1 MSKRLFTAS
10 RVVPAAPEEIFALLA
25 DPARHVEIDGSGT
38 VQRLVAGRGA
48 MRMGSEFTMVMKAFG
63 FSYRMTSTVVEYEEN
78 RLIAWCHLV
87 KNRWRYELEPTESG
101 TRVTESADYR
111 GTRFRP
117 LTMWL
122 IKDELIED
130 SIATTLD
137 NLVTRFASESS

>member
-25 DPARHVEIDGSGT
+25 DPARHAEIDGSGT
-38 VQRLVAGRGA
+38 LQRLVAGQ
-48 MRMGSEFTMVMKAFG
+48 GSMELGSKFTIAMKAYG
-63 FSYRMTSTVVEYEEN
+63 FPYRITSKVVEYEEN

-87 KNRWRYELEPTESG
+87 KNRWRYELEPVEGG

-111 GTRFRP
+111 NLRFP
-117 LTMWL
+117 HLTMWL
-122 IKDELIED
+122 VKEELIED

-137 NLVTRFASESS
+137 NLVKRFSS

>member
-38 VQRLVAGRGA
+38 LQRLIKGQGT
-48 MRMGSEFTMVMKAFG
+48 MQLGSKFSIAMKANG
-63 FSYRMTSTVVEYEEN
+63 VPYRVTSKVVEYEEN
-78 RLIAWCHLV
+78 RLIAWCHFI
-87 KNRWRYELEPTESG
+87 KNRWRFELEPVEGG

-111 GTRFRP
+111 DIRFP
-117 LTMWL
+117 LLTMRL
-122 IKDELIED
+122 IKDDLIED

-137 NLVTRFASESS
+137 NLVNRFSS

>member
-38 VQRLVAGRGA
+38 LHKLIAGQGA
-48 MRMGSEFTMVMKAFG
+48 MKLGSKFRIGMKANG
-63 FSYRMTSTVVEYEEN
+63 VPYRVTSKVVEYEEN
-78 RLIAWCHLV
+78 RLIAWCHFV
-87 KNRWRYELEPTESG
+87 KNRWRFELEPVEGG

-111 GTRFRP
+111 DIRFPR
-117 LTMWL
+117 LTMRL
-122 IKDELIED
+122 IKDDLIED

-137 NLVTRFASESS
+137 NLVKRFS